1 MKTQEE
7 INELWNDVRKLMIE
21 YAVNISTDE
30 SFEIMIGNKVIDIL
44 KDKYDLRLKKDIDKR
59 FTEED
64 IIKAIEMAKE
74 HSIGYYAPDSPA
86 VYFEHTELDILQS
99 LKK

>member
-1 MKTQEE
+1 ME
-7 INELWNDVRKLMIE
+7 ELWDDIRKLMIE

-30 SFEIMIGNKVIDIL
+30 GFEIMISNKVIDIL

-64 IIKAIEMAKE
+64 MINSVVYGADY
-74 HSIGYYAPDSPA
+74 GA
-86 VYFEHTELDILQS
+86 VFFQTFKKLPTKNDITEYLQS
-99 LKK
+99 LNK